1 MVELKKESD
10 IEKDVTENES
20 IKEENQ
26 NEQKETETTATV
38 SNTSESAPEQKIKL
52 PKNLSFQMT
61 KELKIVIGISLVI
74 IILVGAISYRTAYQS
89 GMNKN
94 ISDYIYNVNTQYQEA
109 FDKLQDIKNELNEN
123 ESLLND
129 LKDYEKNRKE
139 LNENLKT
146 KTAELETKNKDLEG
160 INTQISQKQ
169 AELDKLNGDII
180 QAKGQPITLPA
191 GQFVVG
197 NDVPAGRYNVSG
209 SSNFFVYSSSG
220 RLKVN
225 TILGNGY
232 VGRGDYVCTLDTGDN
247 IENHARTTFT
257 PIQ

>member
-10 IEKDVTENES
+10 VEKDVTENES
-20 IKEENQ
+20 IKEEKQ

-61 KELKIVIGISLVI
+61 KELKIVMGISFVI
-74 IILVGAISYRTAYQS
+74 IILVGAISYRS
-89 GMNKN
+89 GFNKN
-94 ISDYIYNVNTQYQEA
+94 ISTRVYSLSEQYREVA
-109 FDKLQDIKNELNEN
+109 DKLEETKTELKENEN
-123 ESLLND
+123 LLDD

-146 KTAELETKNKDLEG
+146 KTAELETKNKDLES

-169 AELDKLNGDII
+169 VELDKLNGDII

-209 SSNFFVYSSSG
+209 SSNFIVHSG
-220 RLKVN
+220 TTGRSKVN

-232 VGRGDYVCTLDTGDN
+232 VGSGDYVCTLDTGDE
-247 IENHARTTFT
+247 IDNHARATLT

>member
-10 IEKDVTENES
+10 VEKDVPENV
-20 IKEENQ
+20 KEESQ
-26 NEQKETETTATV
+26 TEQKEVETTATV
-38 SNTSESAPEQKIKL
+38 SDTSETPEKQTKL

-61 KELKIVIGISLVI
+61 KELKIVMGISLAL
-74 IILVGAISYRTAYQS
+74 IILVGIISYRS
-89 GMNKN
+89 GFNKN
-94 ISDYIYNVNTQYQEA
+94 ISTRIYSLSEQYREIA
-109 FDKLQDIKNELNEN
+109 DKLEETKTELKENEN
-123 ESLLND
+123 LLND

-146 KTAELETKNKDLEG
+146 KTAELETKSKDLEG

-169 AELDKLNGDII
+169 AVLDKLNGDII

-197 NDVPAGRYNVSG
+197 NDIPAGRYNVSG

>member
-10 IEKDVTENES
+10 VEKDVTENES

-89 GMNKN
+89 GINKN
-94 ISDYIYNVNTQYQEA
+94 ISGYIYNLSTQYQET
-109 FDKLQDIKNELNEN
+109 FNKLQNAKNELDKN
-123 ESLLND
+123 ESLL
-129 LKDYEKNRKE
+129 
-139 LNENLKT
+139 
-146 KTAELETKNKDLEG
+146 KDLENYKKNKTELDKNLN
-160 INTQISQKQ
+160 IKNEELKNLSSQVEQKQ
-169 AELDKLNGDII
+169 TELDKLNGDII

>member
-10 IEKDVTENES
+10 VEKDVTENV
-20 IKEENQ
+20 KEESQ
-26 NEQKETETTATV
+26 TEQKEVETTATV
-38 SNTSESAPEQKIKL
+38 SDTSETPEKQTKL

-61 KELKIVIGISLVI
+61 KELKIVMGISLAL
-74 IILVGAISYRTAYQS
+74 IILVGIISYRS
-89 GMNKN
+89 GFNKN
-94 ISDYIYNVNTQYQEA
+94 ISTRIYSLSEQYREIA
-109 FDKLQDIKNELNEN
+109 DKLEETKTELKENEN
-123 ESLLND
+123 LLND

-146 KTAELETKNKDLEG
+146 KTAELETKSKDLEG

-225 TILGNGY
+225 TILGNSY

>member
-10 IEKDVTENES
+10 VEKDVTENES

-61 KELKIVIGISLVI
+61 KELKIVMGISLVI
-74 IILVGAISYRTAYQS
+74 IILVGAISYRS
-89 GMNKN
+89 GFNKN
-94 ISDYIYNVNTQYQEA
+94 ISTRVYSLSEQYREVA
-109 FDKLQDIKNELNEN
+109 DKLEETKTELKENEN
-123 ESLLND
+123 LLND
-129 LKDYEKNRKE
+129 LKEYEKNRKE

-169 AELDKLNGDII
+169 AVLDKLNGDIV

>member
-10 IEKDVTENES
+10 VEKDVTENES

-74 IILVGAISYRTAYQS
+74 IILVGAISYRAAYQS
-89 GMNKN
+89 GINKN
-94 ISDYIYNVNTQYQEA
+94 ISGYIYNLSTQYQET
-109 FDKLQDIKNELNEN
+109 FNKLQNAKNELDKN
-123 ESLLND
+123 ESLL
-129 LKDYEKNRKE
+129 
-139 LNENLKT
+139 
-146 KTAELETKNKDLEG
+146 KDLENYKKNKTELDKNLN
-160 INTQISQKQ
+160 IKNEELKNLSSQVEQKQ
-169 AELDKLNGDII
+169 TELDKLNGDII

>member
-10 IEKDVTENES
+10 VEKDVTENES

-61 KELKIVIGISLVI
+61 KELKIVMGISLVI

-89 GMNKN
+89 GINKN
-94 ISDYIYNVNTQYQEA
+94 ISGYIYNLSTQYQET
-109 FDKLQDIKNELNEN
+109 FNKLQNAKNELDKN
-123 ESLLND
+123 ESLL
-129 LKDYEKNRKE
+129 
-139 LNENLKT
+139 
-146 KTAELETKNKDLEG
+146 KDLENYKKNKTELDKNLN
-160 INTQISQKQ
+160 IKNEELKNLSSQVEQKQ
-169 AELDKLNGDII
+169 TELDKLNGDII